1 MVRQRDK
8 LQTPP
13 PEEPTGPEPGALPRF
28 LARTLWVFAV
38 LGVLLP
44 LVAAKMAATARQWQ
58 NAWHATL
65 IALLGTIAI
74 EAGLVFLARWL
85 IGPAFDEARRR
96 LRAVKESKLLCHETR
111 RILKRH
117 GYRVK
122 PEIARDIAGHEE
134 ALRQALKERNW
145 ERIRAEMNA
154 LDELVDKHLSFA
166 RKSTVREY
174 AESIGV
180 AVLIAL
186 LLRSFVVE
194 AFKIPSGSMYPT
206 LKVGDHIFV
215 NKFIYGLGWPLS
227 GIKFWQY
234 GRPSRGDVIV
244 FKYPEDPD
252 KDFIKRVI
260 GVEGDTVEI
269 RRTGVFVNGKALP
282 RRHLGYVHYIDYSDE
297 LPIQEKHPKDAD
309 EWEETLDGKTF
320 QIYTE
325 IGENGGGCRPPAR
338 FGCGEPAKVPP
349 SHVYVMGDN
358 RDNSHDSRFW
368 GYVPL
373 NFIKGK
379 ALFVWYSGDPDPDKK
394 WLSGIRVERFGH
406 IVR

>member
-1 MVRQRDK
+1 M
-8 LQTPP
+8 
-13 PEEPTGPEPGALPRF
+13 
-28 LARTLWVFAV
+28 
-38 LGVLLP
+38 
-44 LVAAKMAATARQWQ
+44 
-58 NAWHATL
+58 
-65 IALLGTIAI
+65 
-74 EAGLVFLARWL
+74 
-85 IGPAFDEARRR
+85 
-96 LRAVKESKLLCHETR
+96 
-111 RILKRH
+111 
-117 GYRVK
+117 
-122 PEIARDIAGHEE
+122 
-134 ALRQALKERNW
+134 
-145 ERIRAEMNA
+145 
-154 LDELVDKHLSFA
+154 
-166 RKSTVREY
+166 
-174 AESIGV
+174 
-180 AVLIAL
+180 
-186 LLRSFVVE
+186 
-194 AFKIPSGSMYPT
+194 
-206 LKVGDHIFV
+206 
-215 NKFIYGLGWPLS
+215 
-227 GIKFWQY
+227 
-234 GRPSRGDVIV
+234 
-244 FKYPEDPD
+244 
-252 KDFIKRVI
+252 I

>member
-1 MVRQRDK
+1 MVRHRDK
-8 LQTPP
+8 LTPP
-13 PEEPTGPEPGALPRF
+13 PETEPTGPEPG
-28 LARTLWVFAV
+28 LAATITARMLWLIV
-38 LGVLLP
+38 LAGVLLP
-44 LVAAKMAATARQWQ
+44 LTAARIAAASWAGTWQ
-58 NAWHATL
+58 APL
-65 IALLGTIAI
+65 FALVGTIAI
-74 EAGLVFLARWL
+74 EAGIVFLARWL
-85 IGPAFDEARRR
+85 FGPAFEEARRR
-96 LRAVKESKLLCHETR
+96 MRALKESKLLGHETR

-117 GYRVK
+117 SYRVK
-122 PEIARDIAGHEE
+122 PEIAKEIAGHEE
-134 ALRQALKERNW
+134 ALRTALKDRNW
-145 ERIRAEMNA
+145 ERIRSEMNA
-154 LDELVDKHLSFA
+154 LDELVDKHLAFA

-194 AFKIPSGSMYPT
+194 AFKIPSGSMIPT

-227 GIKFWQY
+227 GVKFWQY
-234 GRPSRGDVIV
+234 GRPQRGDVIV

-269 RRTGVFVNGKALP
+269 RRTGVFVNGKQLP
-282 RRHLGYVHYIDYSDE
+282 RRHLGYVHYLDYSDE
-297 LPIQEKHPKDAD
+297 QPMLEIHPKDAD
-309 EWEETLDGKTF
+309 EWEETLDDKVF
-320 QIYTE
+320 NIYTE
-325 IGENGGGCRPPAR
+325 IGENGGGCPPLAR
-338 FGCGEPAKVPP
+338 YACREPVKVP
-349 SHVYVMGDN
+349 SDRVFVMGDN

-368 GYVPL
+368 GFVPL

-379 ALFVWYSGDPDPDKK
+379 ALFVWYSGDPDPHKNFF
-394 WLSGIRVERFGH
+394 SAIRLERFGH